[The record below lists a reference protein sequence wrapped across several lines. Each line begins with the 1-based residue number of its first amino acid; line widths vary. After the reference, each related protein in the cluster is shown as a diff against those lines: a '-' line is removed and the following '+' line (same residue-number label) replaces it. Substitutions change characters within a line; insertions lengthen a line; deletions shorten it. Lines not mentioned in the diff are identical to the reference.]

1 MKNINTFLYICL
13 VRYKS
18 INLIL
23 KKFRKYNISLILD
36 MEDSAQ
42 DLFDVENTK
51 NLKKISREGLKF
63 LYEKNI
69 LNNINTFI
77 RINSQKSDFYEDDIK
92 IINQVLNENSSIK
105 GIFLPKVDNYSQIK
119 DCYDQIEKSNTKNI
133 SIVPIIETKKGL
145 HNLDH
150 ILAEDKERNIIQ
162 YIHYGHYD
170 YCLDNQFW
178 PFPEP
183 YHSEYWKIVENIS
196 KKITFYKRKY
206 IHTPFPLIE
215 NENIYWSSINH
226 MREKIKIN
234 EINLSLVNI
243 DMSYINQPKKI
254 KEAKLK
260 SISND
265 DDYKKIFAEKIVKE
279 YLTNK
284 SKNKSFSLSR
294 KRFIPPHLYLGAKNF
309 LNKTK

>member
-1 MKNINTFLYICL
+1 
-13 VRYKS
+13 
-18 INLIL
+18 
-23 KKFRKYNISLILD
+23 
-36 MEDSAQ
+36 
-42 DLFDVENTK
+42 ENTK
-51 NLKKISREGLKF
+51 KLKKISREGLKF

-69 LNNINTFI
+69 LKNINTFI
-77 RINSQKSDFYEDDIK
+77 RINSQKSDFYEDDIET
-92 IINQVLNENSSIK
+92 INQVLNKNSSIK
-105 GIFLPKVDNYSQIK
+105 GIFLPKVDSYDQIK
-119 DCYDQIEKSNTKNI
+119 DCYDQIANSNKNNT

-145 HNLDH
+145 DNLEN
-150 ILAEDKERNIIQ
+150 ILSKDTERNIIQ
-162 YIHYGHYD
+162 YVHYGHYD

-183 YHSEYWKIVENIS
+183 YHSEYWEIIENIS
-196 KKITFYKRKY
+196 KKIIFYKRKY

-226 MREKIKIN
+226 MKKKLKIN

-243 DMSYINQPKKI
+243 DMSYINQPKEI

-260 SISND
+260 KISND
-265 DDYKKIFAEKIVKE
+265 DDYKKIFAEKIVNE
-279 YLTNK
+279 YLSNK

-309 LNKTK
+309 LSKTK